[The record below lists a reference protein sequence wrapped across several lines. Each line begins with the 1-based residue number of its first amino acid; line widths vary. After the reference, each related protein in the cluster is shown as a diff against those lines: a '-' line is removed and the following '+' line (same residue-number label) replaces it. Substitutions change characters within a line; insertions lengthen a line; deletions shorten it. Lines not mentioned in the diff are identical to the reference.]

1 MWVVAKIKKKEIETF
16 KKDLIKKSGY
26 GIEFYSPKI
35 EYHQF
40 FKNKT
45 RRLEKLALENYVF
58 CYSKNFNSSVF
69 LNKLK
74 FTKGLEYFLNGYY
87 ENQDEMINFIQ
98 YCKCSE
104 NDKGYLSQSFFKT
117 TITNKAKF
125 ISGPFTD
132 MIFEII
138 KRQKNK
144 LKIIV
149 GNVVMTVSDNS
160 NYLYRPA

>member
-1 MWVVAKIKKKEIETF
+1 MWLVAKIKRKEIKIFKENLLKETGQ
-16 KKDLIKKSGY
+16 DL
-26 GIEFYSPKI
+26 EFYCPKI
-35 EYHQF
+35 EYHQYF
-40 FKNKT
+40 NN
-45 RRLEKLALENYVF
+45 RVIRLEKPALENYVF
-58 CYSKNFNSSVF
+58 CYHKNFQDSS
-69 LNKLK
+69 LINKLRYIR
-74 FTKGLEYFLNGYY
+74 GLEYFLNGYY

-144 LKIIV
+144 
-149 GNVVMTVSDNS
+149 S
-160 NYLYRPA
+160 NL